1 MIKLRYVYFYLKKKI
16 NFFYN
21 YPEGVIFPNNN
32 HIEKFNNIK
41 CKTIIE
47 NIDLNYYFK
56 KLINK
61 KTKKIKITNNKLYCE
76 KKYDFYFTNF
86 YLFHK
91 KCFFYE
97 KNQRRF
103 YLKNKYL
110 FNDKFFDFL
119 NTNKLNIDNFS
130 EKFSKIPKKI
140 KLFKKPI
147 INISTMGNNSYFH
160 WLFFPG
166 LINLSSLENRELS
179 NLKNYL
185 FYIGPLKKI
194 PNYIYDTFKILNISK
209 KQIITK
215 PCTSNLIISTYQEN
229 YFDSVTQRHISFLR
243 KYFLP
248 HASIKNTD
256 SSDKIYIAR
265 KDKGSRNLNNL
276 TKFEEFIITIK
287 KFNKVYLE
295 DLSLFDQISIFRN
308 AKFIIGVHG
317 AGMTNSVFCNKNVK
331 IIEIIPSH
339 RISTLVA
346 SICMINKFDY
356 YPYLLGDSNSKK
368 KSTNNINLKHLNKFL
383 RLKFN
388 L

>member
-1 MIKLRYVYFYLKKKI
+1 MIKIRYILFYLKKKL
-16 NFFYN
+16 FFFNN
-21 YPEGVIFPNNN
+21 YPNGVIFPNKNY
-32 HIEKFNNIK
+32 IEKLYNIK

-47 NIDLNYYFK
+47 NIELNYYFK

-61 KTKKIKITNNKLYCE
+61 KTKKIKITTNKLYFK
-76 KKYDFYFTNF
+76 KKYDFYFANF
-86 YLFHK
+86 YLFHNK
-91 KCFFYE
+91 NFFYE
-97 KNQRRF
+97 KNKRRF
-103 YLKNKYL
+103 NLKHNYI
-110 FNDKFFDFL
+110 FNDKFFDFS
-119 NTNKLNIDNFS
+119 NTKKLNIDNFS
-130 EKFSKIPKKI
+130 EKFSKIPRKI

-166 LINLSSLENRELS
+166 LINISSLDNSELS
-179 NLKNYL
+179 DLKNYL

-215 PCTSNLIISTYQEN
+215 PCTSNLIISSYQEN

-248 HASIKNTD
+248 HVLIKNNTN
-256 SSDKIYIAR
+256 SDKIYIAR
-265 KDKGSRNLNNL
+265 KDKGSRNLDNL
-276 TKFEEFIITIK
+276 IKFEEFIITIK
-287 KFNKVYLE
+287 NFKKVYLE
-295 DLSLFDQISIFRN
+295 ELSLFDQISIFRN

-317 AGMTNSVFCNKNVK
+317 AGMSNTVFCNNNVK
-331 IIEIIPSH
+331 IIEIIPSN
-339 RISTLVA
+339 RISTLVT

-356 YPYLLGDSNSKK
+356 YPFLLGDTKSKK
-368 KSTNNINLKHLNKFL
+368 KFTFINLTYLNKFL